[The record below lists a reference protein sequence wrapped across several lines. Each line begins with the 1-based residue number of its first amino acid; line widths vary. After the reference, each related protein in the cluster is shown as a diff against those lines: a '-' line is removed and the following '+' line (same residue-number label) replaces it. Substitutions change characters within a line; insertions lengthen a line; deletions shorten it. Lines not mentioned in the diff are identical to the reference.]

1 MNLELPD
8 IFFEIFNN
16 LPRGGPGDNESTRK
30 AFSLLRDLPESV
42 HILDIGC
49 GPGMQT
55 IELAKLING
64 QIIALD
70 NHQPFL
76 DKLNNEAKREG
87 LENKIKTVNNSMFSM
102 DFKKEQFDVIWSE
115 GAVFIYG
122 FEKALKDWRI
132 FIKKEGYFTISE
144 IAWISPH
151 PPQEIKEFFD
161 QEYPP
166 MKTNEENIEIIE
178 ENNYNLISS
187 FNLPESSWWNYYYV
201 PYEKQVSA
209 LKKKYQDNKEKISF
223 LDNALIEI
231 ELFRKYSKYY
241 GNVFYIMQKQ
251 DF

>member
-1 MNLELPD
+1 MEIPD

-30 AFSLLRDLPESV
+30 AFFLLRDLPERV
-42 HILDIGC
+42 HFLDIGC

-76 DKLNNEAKREG
+76 DKLNTEAKREG
-87 LENKIKTVNNSMFSM
+87 LEKKIKIVNNSMFLM
-102 DFKKEQFDVIWSE
+102 DFKREQFDVIWSE
-115 GAVFIYG
+115 GAVYIYG

-132 FIKKEGYFTISE
+132 FLKNEGYFIVSE
-144 IAWISPH
+144 LAWIRDQ
-151 PPQEIKEFFD
+151 PPQEIKEFF
-161 QEYPP
+161 QEEYPP
-166 MKTNEENIEIIE
+166 MKSNEENIQIIKDS
-178 ENNYNLISS
+178 NYDFVDS
-187 FNLPESSWWNYYYV
+187 FILPESSWLNNYYI
-201 PYEKQVSA
+201 PYEKQVSI
-209 LKKKYQDNKEKISF
+209 LKKKYRNEKEKTSL
-223 LDNALIEI
+223 LDSALIEI

-241 GNVFYIMQKQ
+241 GYVFYIMQNQ

>member
-1 MNLELPD
+1 MEIPD

-30 AFSLLRDLPESV
+30 AFSSLRDLPERV
-42 HILDIGC
+42 HFLDIGC

-76 DKLNNEAKREG
+76 DKLNTEAKRED

-115 GAVFIYG
+115 GAVYIYG
-122 FEKALKDWRI
+122 FESALKDWRI
-132 FIKKEGYFTISE
+132 FLKNEGYFIVSE
-144 IAWISPH
+144 LAWIRDQ
-151 PPQEIKEFFD
+151 PPQEIKEFF
-161 QEYPP
+161 QEEYPP
-166 MKTNEENIEIIE
+166 MKSNEENIQVIND
-178 ENNYNLISS
+178 NNYKLIES
-187 FNLPESSWWNYYYV
+187 FVLPESSWWNNYYN
-201 PYEKQVSA
+201 PYEKQVSI
-209 LKKKYQDNKEKISF
+209 LKKKYSEDKEKISF
-223 LDNALIEI
+223 LDMSLKEI

-241 GNVFYIMQKQ
+241 GYVFYIMQNQ

>member
-1 MNLELPD
+1 MEIPD

-30 AFSLLRDLPESV
+30 AFSLLRNLPERV
-42 HILDIGC
+42 HFLDIGC

-76 DKLNNEAKREG
+76 DKLNTEAKREG
-87 LENKIKTVNNSMFSM
+87 LEKKIKIVNNSMFLM
-102 DFKKEQFDVIWSE
+102 DFKREQFDVIWSE

-132 FIKKEGYFTISE
+132 FLKNEGYFIVSE
-144 IAWISPH
+144 LAWIRDQ
-151 PPQEIKEFFD
+151 PPQEIKEFF
-161 QEYPP
+161 QEEYPP
-166 MKTNEENIEIIE
+166 MKSNEENIEIIE
-178 ENNYNLISS
+178 ENNYNLINS
-187 FNLPESSWWNYYYV
+187 FILPDSSWWNYYYN

-209 LKKKYQDNKEKISF
+209 LKKKYQDNEEKIS
-223 LDNALIEI
+223 LLNNALIEI

-241 GNVFYIMQKQ
+241 GYVFYIMQNQ

>member
-1 MNLELPD
+1 MEMPD
-8 IFFEIFNN
+8 IFYEIFNN

-30 AFSLLRDLPESV
+30 AFSLLRDLPERV
-42 HILDIGC
+42 HFLDIGC

-64 QIIALD
+64 QIVALD

-76 DKLNNEAKREG
+76 DKLNTEVKREG
-87 LENKIKTVNNSMFSM
+87 LENKIKTINASMFSM
-102 DFKKEQFDVIWSE
+102 DFKNEQFNVIWSE

-132 FIKKEGYFTISE
+132 FLKKDGYFIVSE
-144 IAWISPH
+144 IAWIKSH
-151 PPQEIKEFFD
+151 PPQEIKEFFK

-166 MKTNEENIEIIE
+166 MKTNEENIQIIK
-178 ENNYNLISS
+178 NSNYSLIDS
-187 FNLPESSWWNYYYV
+187 FILPESSWWNNYYN

-209 LKKKYQDNKEKISF
+209 LKEKYQDNKEKISL
-223 LDNALIEI
+223 LDSALIEI

-241 GNVFYIMQKQ
+241 GYVFYIMQNQ

>member
-1 MNLELPD
+1 MEIPD

-30 AFSLLRDLPESV
+30 AFSSLRDLPERV
-42 HILDIGC
+42 HFLDIGC

-70 NHQPFL
+70 NHQPFV
-76 DKLNNEAKREG
+76 DKLNTEAKREG

-115 GAVFIYG
+115 GAVYIYG
-122 FEKALKDWRI
+122 FESALKDWRI
-132 FIKKEGYFTISE
+132 FLKNEGYFIVSE
-144 IAWISPH
+144 LAWIRDQ
-151 PPQEIKEFFD
+151 PPQEIKEFF
-161 QEYPP
+161 QEEYPP
-166 MKTNEENIEIIE
+166 MKSNEENIQIIKDS
-178 ENNYNLISS
+178 NYDFVDS
-187 FNLPESSWWNYYYV
+187 FILPESSWWNNYYI
-201 PYEKQVSA
+201 PYEKQVSI
-209 LKKKYQDNKEKISF
+209 LKKKYRNEKEKTSL
-223 LDNALIEI
+223 LDSALIEI

-241 GNVFYIMQKQ
+241 GYVFYIMQNQ

>member
-1 MNLELPD
+1 MPD

-30 AFSLLRDLPESV
+30 AFSLLKELPERV
-42 HILDIGC
+42 HCLDVGC

-55 IELAKLING
+55 IELAKLIKG

-76 DKLNNEAKREG
+76 DKLNTDAKREG
-87 LENKIKTVNNSMFSM
+87 LEKKIKIINNSMFSM
-102 DFKKEQFDVIWSE
+102 DFKREHFDVIWSE

-122 FEKALKDWRI
+122 FEKALKDWRM
-132 FIKKEGYFTISE
+132 FLKKKGYFTVSE
-144 IAWISPH
+144 IAWIKPD
-151 PPQEIKEFFD
+151 PPQEIKEFFN

-166 MKTNEENIEIIE
+166 MKTNEENIQIIKDS
-178 ENNYNLISS
+178 NYNIVDS
-187 FNLPESSWWNYYYV
+187 FILPESSWWNNYYI
-201 PYEKQVSA
+201 PYEKQVSI
-209 LKKKYQDNKEKISF
+209 LKKKYRNDTEKTSL
-223 LDNALIEI
+223 LDMSLIEI

-241 GNVFYIMQKQ
+241 GYVFYIMQNQ

>member
-1 MNLELPD
+1 MNLEIPD
-8 IFFEIFNN
+8 IFFEIFND

-30 AFSLLRDLPESV
+30 AFSLLSDLPERV
-42 HILDIGC
+42 DFLDVGC

-76 DKLNNEAKREG
+76 DKLNTEAKREG
-87 LENKIKTVNNSMFSM
+87 LEKKIETINNSMFSM
-102 DFKKEQFDVIWSE
+102 DFKREQFDVIWSE
-115 GAVFIYG
+115 GAVYIYG
-122 FEKALKDWRI
+122 FEKALKNWRK
-132 FIKKEGYFTISE
+132 FLKKEGYFTVSE
-144 IAWISPH
+144 IAWIKSH
-151 PPQEIKEFFD
+151 PPQEIKEFFT

-166 MKTNEENIEIIE
+166 MKTNEENIEIIK
-178 ENNYNLISS
+178 ENNYNLIDS
-187 FNLPESSWWNYYYV
+187 FILPDSSWWNYYYN

-209 LKKKYQDNKEKISF
+209 LKKKYQDNEAKISL
-223 LDNALIEI
+223 LDSALIEI

-241 GNVFYIMQKQ
+241 GYVFYIMQNQ

>member
-1 MNLELPD
+1 MEIPD

-30 AFSLLRDLPESV
+30 AFSLLNSLSERVNL
-42 HILDIGC
+42 LDVGC

-55 IELAKLING
+55 IELAKLITG
-64 QIIALD
+64 EITALD

-76 DKLNNEAKREG
+76 DKLNTQAKKEG
-87 LENKIKTVNNSMFSM
+87 LQNKIQTFNGSMFSM

-115 GAVFIYG
+115 GAVYIYG
-122 FEKALKDWRI
+122 FEKALKDWRK
-132 FIKKEGYFTISE
+132 FLKKEGYFTVSE
-144 IAWISPH
+144 IAWINPH
-151 PPQEIKEFFD
+151 PPEEIKEFFD

-166 MKTNEENIEIIE
+166 MKSNEENIEIIK
-178 ENNYNLISS
+178 ENNYNLINS
-187 FNLPESSWWNYYYV
+187 FILPDSSWWNYYYN

-209 LKKKYQDNKEKISF
+209 LKKKYHGNEEKISL
-223 LDNALIEI
+223 LDSALIEI

-241 GNVFYIMQKQ
+241 GYVFYIMQNQ

>member
-1 MNLELPD
+1 VNLKIPD

-30 AFSLLRDLPESV
+30 AFFLLSDLPERV
-42 HILDIGC
+42 HFLDIGC

-55 IELAKLING
+55 IKLSKLING

-76 DKLNNEAKREG
+76 DKLNSEAKREG
-87 LENKIKTVNNSMFSM
+87 LENKIKTINNSMFSM

-122 FEKALKDWRI
+122 FENALKDWRM
-132 FIKKEGYFTISE
+132 FLKKDGYLTVSE
-144 IAWISPH
+144 IAWINPY
-151 PPQEIKEFFD
+151 PPEEIKEFFN

-166 MKTNEENIEIIE
+166 MKTNEENIEIIK
-178 ENNYNLISS
+178 ENNYNLINS
-187 FNLPESSWWNYYYV
+187 FILPESSWWNYYYI

-209 LKKKYQDNKEKISF
+209 LKTKYQDNEEKISL
-223 LDNALIEI
+223 LDSALIEI

-241 GNVFYIMQKQ
+241 GYVFYIMQNQ
-251 DF
+251 SF